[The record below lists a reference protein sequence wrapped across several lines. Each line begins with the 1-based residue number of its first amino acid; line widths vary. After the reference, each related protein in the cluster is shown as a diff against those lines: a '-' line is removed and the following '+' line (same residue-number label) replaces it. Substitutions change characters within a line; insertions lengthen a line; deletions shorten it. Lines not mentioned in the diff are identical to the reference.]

1 MKYILDTDILIYLL
15 KGNENVIT
23 HISQVAADTL
33 HTTIIN
39 HTELLFGAFNSNK
52 KKQNLEIVQTL
63 LARIKVLPFCEK
75 ASYVFAEQKA
85 LLKNDG
91 NIIADM
97 DLMIAS
103 ISLHHHMTL
112 VTNNM
117 KHFSRIVHLKLENWS
132 ENLKG

>member
-15 KGNENVIT
+15 KGNEKVIT
-23 HISQVAADTL
+23 HIAQMPSDAL

-39 HTELLFGAFNSNK
+39 HAELLFGAFNSIK
-52 KKQNLEIVQTL
+52 KKQNLAMMQKL
-63 LARIKVLPFCEK
+63 LSKLKILPFCEN

-97 DLMIAS
+97 DLMIGS
-103 ISLHHHMTL
+103 ISLHHQMVL
-112 VTNNM
+112 VTNNS
-117 KHFSRIVHLKLENWS
+117 KHFNRIMGLKLENWS
-132 ENLKG
+132 L

>member
-15 KGNENVIT
+15 KGDEKVVTN
-23 HISQVAADTL
+23 ISQVASDSL

-39 HTELLFGAFNSNK
+39 HAELFFGAFNSNK
-52 KKQNLEIVQTL
+52 KKQNLEMTQAL
-63 LARIKVLPFCEK
+63 FSKIKILPFCEK
-75 ASYVFAEQKA
+75 TSYCFAEQKA

-112 VTNNM
+112 VTNNT
-117 KHFSRIVHLKLENWS
+117 KHFNRIKHLKLENWS
-132 ENLKG
+132 I